1 MRVAVVGAGRMA
13 AVRTRAL
20 ADIEGVEICGAASRR
35 PERARAFAARWDAG
49 FSTDR
54 YQELATTAPD
64 AVLVEAPHRVQDEVV
79 RWALE
84 SGLHVLVGGCL
95 AADLPAAREV
105 RRLAAARRLVVEAG
119 YEARYKEV
127 WHRAAELVGEGA
139 VGEVLCVQSTA
150 LVDQDPASWY
160 YDEAASGGMIATHL
174 SYAFLNPLRWL
185 FGMPTTVAAVTNRK
199 VRTHP
204 GAVEHETC
212 VATLTFAGDVLC
224 TATAGYVK
232 PTALSAWSVRILG
245 SAGALDMMPGDDDPG
260 HLLHYPRRGGPR
272 AHTFDHNTAFDAQAR
287 AFVGAVRGHESVANP
302 PEDAIL
308 DLHLCAL
315 VADSA
320 ARGGIPLRTGP

>member
-13 AVRTRAL
+13 AVRTQAL
-20 ADIEGVEICGAASRR
+20 ADVEGVEICGVASRR
-35 PERARAFAARWDAG
+35 PERARRFAARFDVG
-49 FSTDR
+49 FSSGR
-54 YQELATTAPD
+54 YQELMATAPD
-64 AVLVEAPHRVQDEVV
+64 AVLVEAPHRVQDDVV

-84 SGLHVLVGGCL
+84 NGLHVLVGGCL

-105 RRLAAARRLVVEAG
+105 RRLAAERRLVVEAG

-127 WHRAAELVGEGA
+127 WRRAAALVGEGA
-139 VGEVLCVQSTA
+139 VGEVLCIQSTA

-160 YDEAASGGMIATHL
+160 YDQAGSGGMFVTHL

-185 FGMPTTVAAVTNRK
+185 FGMPLTVAAVSNRK
-199 VRTHP
+199 VHTHP

-232 PTALSAWSVRILG
+232 PAALSAWSVRILG
-245 SAGALDMMPGDDDPG
+245 SAGSLDMMPGDDDPG
-260 HLLHYPRRGGPR
+260 HLLHFPRQGAPR
-272 AHTFDHNTAFDAQAR
+272 PHTFENNTAFHEQAR
-287 AFVGAVRGHESVANP
+287 AFVGAVRGQETVSNP

-308 DLHLCAL
+308 DLHLCEL
-315 VADSA
+315 IADSA
-320 ARGGIPLRTGP
+320 ARGGTPLRARP